1 MITKLKKEIWKT
13 ILEEVCKEI
22 EVKPSDIVGKNRY
35 HDAIKARFILCKL
48 ANDAGLDFY
57 EISDLIKRN
66 RCTIYNAI
74 DRYNDYYY
82 SNPLFRRNADNII
95 SKLKCLNIYG

>member
-1 MITKLKKEIWKT
+1 MITTLKKEIWET
-13 ILEEVCKEI
+13 ILEEVCKET
-22 EVKPSDIVGKNRY
+22 EVKPSDIVGKNRNS
-35 HDAIKARFILCKL
+35 DAIKARFILCKL
-48 ANDAGLDFY
+48 ANDAGIDFY
-57 EISDLIKRN
+57 DISYMIKKD

-74 DRYNDYYY
+74 NRYNDYYF

>member
-1 MITKLKKEIWKT
+1 MITKLKKEIWET
-13 ILEEVCKEI
+13 ILEEVCKET

-57 EISDLIKRN
+57 DISYLIKRN
-66 RCTIYNAI
+66 RATVYNAI
-74 DRYNDYYY
+74 DRYNDLYF
-82 SNPLFRRNADNII
+82 SNSLFRRNANNII
-95 SKLKCLNIYG
+95 NKLKCLNIYG